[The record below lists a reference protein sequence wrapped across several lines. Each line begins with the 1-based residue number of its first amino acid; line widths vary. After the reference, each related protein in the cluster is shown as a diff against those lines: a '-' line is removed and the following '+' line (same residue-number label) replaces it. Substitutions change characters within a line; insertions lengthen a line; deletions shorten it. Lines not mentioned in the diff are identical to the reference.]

1 MKFLVYFG
9 LIAVSI
15 LGQACIKKEHQE
27 IVKEKQYPIAV
38 VHTDLGKMYFW
49 LFDET
54 PNHKVKFIELAN
66 SKVYDEYS
74 FNRVVRNFV
83 IQGGCPDS
91 VKYFE
96 NSPYLLD
103 PEFVDSIGH
112 TYGALGMGRDDNPK
126 KQSNACQFYIVNREQ
141 GLPQLDGNYM
151 IFGKLIK
158 GVEVL
163 EAIEKVPTD
172 NTDTPIDK
180 IPLSVTILHLTKAQL
195 LADFGFALNE

>member
-1 MKFLVYFG
+1 MKQWVLFISI
-9 LIAVSI
+9 LIAFSTF
-15 LGQACIKKEHQE
+15 GCSSKENQE
-27 IVKEKQYPIAV
+27 IVKEKEYPIAQV
-38 VHTDLGKMYFW
+38 QTDFGVMYFW

-54 PNHKVKFIELAN
+54 PNHKAKFIELAEA
-66 SKVYDEYS
+66 KVYDEYT

-112 TYGALGMGRDDNPK
+112 SYGALGMGRDDNPQ
-126 KQSNACQFYIVNREQ
+126 KQSNACQFYIVNKEQ

-151 IFGKLIK
+151 IFGKIIK
-158 GVEVL
+158 GTDVL

-172 NTDTPIDK
+172 NTDTPIEA
-180 IPLSVTILHLTKAQL
+180 IPLQVSISYYTKQEL
-195 LADFGFALNE
+195 STNFNYIISQ